1 MVWDIL
7 VASQGA
13 NPGHGGILP
22 KVKLRKKI
30 AKR

>member
-7 VASQGA
+7 VASQDA

-30 AKR
+30 AKL